1 MAGNKPLSLVE
12 DSGDTTNS
20 WYLNGNQVQVDRWV
34 QVIQATQQYIAQKY
48 NLSVV
53 GVEPFNEPDYW
64 AGQGTPQNL
73 NDIMTAL
80 HNIPAFQNTAL
91 IGASTLNSDVA
102 QSWYDQISGPATY
115 GSTHELAGSATSYVN
130 FIQHVKAN
138 GDVPY
143 NPELHSLAE
152 AIYGAEYGMQGG
164 IWWGAVMRARGLFVQ
179 SSQGEQ
185 LGYAENLANGT
196 AAAVY
201 RAPDGSIRA
210 FAGGF
215 ERSGTSTPYRFVST
229 DRDVYF
235 NGIGP
240 IREYMVQ
247 VGQGEDAYADIQ
259 YGTNILPALDG
270 NRWEIVNRQTGQVL
284 QVASGSTSNG
294 ALLTQQRTRALCIRN
309 GISSETKT
317 DTTPSSTPIVD

>member
-1 MAGNKPLSLVE
+1 M
-12 DSGDTTNS
+12 
-20 WYLNGNQVQVDRWV
+20 

-48 NLSVV
+48 NKSIA

-64 AGQGTPQNL
+64 SGQGTPQNL

-102 QSWYDQISGPATY
+102 QSWYDQIAGPATY
-115 GSTHELAGSATSYVN
+115 GSTHELAGSANSYVN

-138 GDVPY
+138 GDMPY

-152 AIYGAEYGMQGG
+152 AIYGAQYGLAGRHLVG
-164 IWWGAVMRARGLFVQ
+164 RGDEGSWPFCPIFPRPTTGVRGK
-179 SSQGEQ
+179 SRKRR
-185 LGYAENLANGT
+185 T

-235 NGIGP
+235 NGVGP
-240 IREYMVQ
+240 IREYMVAGRSRRGRLCRHPIRRQ
-247 VGQGEDAYADIQ
+247 YPAPARWQSMENRESANRPSVTSGRWQ
-259 YGTNILPALDG
+259 YGQ
-270 NRWEIVNRQTGQVL
+270 W
-284 QVASGSTSNG
+284 G
-294 ALLTQQRTRALCIRN
+294 AY
-309 GISSETKT
+309 
-317 DTTPSSTPIVD
+317 